1 MDIFKTLIKD
11 EKTYIRLFWLSMLIL
26 LRQSVKDYFQIFL
39 GVPFRLISAKVIEN
53 IFNLFNIKSV
63 SENSV
68 LIFENNI
75 TNIDYPCSGS
85 ALLYYVLILAVII
98 CLIKGKKPDF
108 KLIINLFICFGIAVF
123 LNILRIFILILLSF
137 NNDLSNFAHIIHVP
151 LGIINFLLIAILFFF
166 LLNRE
171 KAEEQTN
178 KSWKYCAIITYIL
191 CAIFYGYCKLVPE
204 EKTEYKIILHPVY
217 KNLTLNDSEKSLYK
231 KYGAEV
237 QKYNDGKNIII
248 KIKSKSW
255 QAIHNPDLCLRNQ
268 GFKIINSQTRFNDNK
283 QMRMLKTDKGN
294 IYYYYTNGK
303 ITTDDYYLRVFK
315 SIFSKDKLWELVI
328 IYCITP

>member
-11 EKTYIRLFWLSMLIL
+11 EKTYIRLFWLSILII

-53 IFNLFNIKSV
+53 ICSLFNIKSV

-85 ALLYYVLILAVII
+85 ALLYYVLILAVLI

-108 KLIINLFICFGIAVF
+108 KLIINLFICFGVAVF
-123 LNILRIFILILLSF
+123 LNILRIFILITLSF
-137 NNDLSNFAHIIHVP
+137 NSDLSQFVQIIHVP
-151 LGIINFLLIAILFFF
+151 LGIINFILIALLFYF
-166 LLNRE
+166 LLNMNKNRE
-171 KAEEQTN
+171 QSN
-178 KSWKYCAIITYIL
+178 KTWKYHALIIYIL
-191 CAIFYGYCKLVPE
+191 GALCYGYCKLVPE

-217 KNLTLNDSEKSLYK
+217 KNLSLSDSEKSLYK

-268 GFKIINSQTRFNDNK
+268 GFKIINSQTKYSYNK

-303 ITTDDYYLRVFK
+303 ITTDDYYIRVFT

-328 IYCITP
+328 IYCTTL